1 MKVHLGPY
9 RKNRSVKVEIQ
20 EHDVWS
26 LDHTLA
32 LIIHPCLEQLKKVKH
47 GSPKVDWEDVP
58 RELRPSDDELH
69 HYNHT
74 GETDPNWHARWEYIL
89 DEMIYAFGE
98 KSKDEITDDRAEAS
112 RISNGFRLFGKYYEA
127 LWD

>member
-32 LIIHPCLEQLKKVKH
+32 LTPSLSKLKR
-47 GSPKVDWEDVP
+47 SQWPQ
-58 RELRPSDDELH
+58 R
-69 HYNHT
+69 
-74 GETDPNWHARWEYIL
+74 
-89 DEMIYAFGE
+89 
-98 KSKDEITDDRAEAS
+98 
-112 RISNGFRLFGKYYEA
+112 
-127 LWD
+127 